1 MGDEKVL
8 KWLQCRKVAELYY
21 VAVRVF
27 GKSKAKPK
35 AEERVGK
42 EDNGTGKTV

>member
-1 MGDEKVL
+1 ML

-35 AEERVGK
+35 AEANVGK
-42 EDNGTGKTV
+42 DNGTGKAG